1 MSPQQFNEQRRD
13 LLKSTCTLAGA
24 VAVVSVA
31 ESLSAFAAGGSMPLP
46 QAHGIPLVGD
56 GFVFTDGPKKD
67 DIVMVNDVV
76 VDAPPLTVQAK
87 DPAGAVRDSDNST
100 VLLYR
105 VSSDKIPADMKND
118 TVEGIMAYSA
128 VCTHLGCMLSNWD
141 AATKQFLGPCHDALF
156 DPLKESANTG
166 RATSRMLPHIP
177 VKSVDGKLVVAD
189 RPSGYVG
196 VKRG

>member
-1 MSPQQFNEQRRD
+1 MSAQFHEQRRD
-13 LLKSTCTLAGA
+13 MLKSTCTLAGA
-24 VAVVSVA
+24 VAVVSVVG
-31 ESLSAFAAGGSMPLP
+31 SLSAFAVGGAMPLP

-56 GFVFTDGPKKD
+56 GFVFIDGPKKD
-67 DIVMVNDVV
+67 DTVTVNDVV

-105 VSSDKIPADMKND
+105 VSADKIPAEMKKD

-141 AATKQFLGPCHDALF
+141 AATKQFLCPCHDALF
-156 DPLKESANTG
+156 DPLQSGANTG
-166 RATSRMLPHIP
+166 GTISRMLPHIP
-177 VKSVDGKLVVAD
+177 VKSVDGKLVVSD
-189 RPSGYVG
+189 KPSGYVG
-196 VKRG
+196 VKKG